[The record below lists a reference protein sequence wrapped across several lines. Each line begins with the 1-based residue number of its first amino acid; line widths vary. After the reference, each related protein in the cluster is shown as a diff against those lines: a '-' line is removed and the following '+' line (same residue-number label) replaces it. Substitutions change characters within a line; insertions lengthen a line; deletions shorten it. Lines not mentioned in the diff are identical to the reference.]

1 MENRKLLNV
10 DENALLEELQGMT
23 KEFKERYKKSVKDNE
38 VLLPYIQQIYD
49 KCISQF
55 KDCTCNLF
63 V

>member
-1 MENRKLLNV
+1 MNV